1 MKPKQPSHVPEE
13 FSYVEELKN
22 KKHLTVSEITSA
34 YMMAS
39 ELGHKI
45 HNQSVEIINE
55 AETEEEQTSGSRPS
69 SGILQETLQEIED
82 SEEAEEEEEEEDTE
96 EEASEDVI
104 SYPDNE
110 NNDSVV

>member
-1 MKPKQPSHVPEE
+1 
-13 FSYVEELKN
+13 
-22 KKHLTVSEITSA
+22 
-34 YMMAS
+34 MMAS
-39 ELGHKI
+39 ELGQKF

-82 SEEAEEEEEEEDTE
+82 SEEAEEEDEEDNNE